1 VVSSRRTSRIG
12 RTRVLFLLVVTSIT
26 LLTLDFRGSGAVDDA
41 RGAASTVVSPLID
54 AASAVTEPFTNAWN
68 GIFGYSDLEQEN
80 EALREQMAEMEGDV
94 AEAQEALRQLEE
106 LAELDNYSRWTDL
119 DSRVARVVGGSFT
132 NFENTVQID
141 RGTDDGVAVGMP
153 VVTGAGLAG
162 RVVAT
167 TSSRATV
174 QLITD
179 PGFDIG
185 IRLAVTGEVGVAHGT
200 GLGHP
205 LVVDQ
210 GIPVNLED
218 NVRTYETVT
227 TSGVSRSAFPPD
239 IPVGRVTEVS
249 TAADQLSL
257 VLTIDP
263 LADLDRLTHV
273 RVLLWEPEG

>member
-1 VVSSRRTSRIG
+1 M
-12 RTRVLFLLVVTSIT
+12 LFLLVVTSVT

-54 AASAVTEPFTNAWN
+54 AAAAVTEPFTNAWN

-80 EALREQMAEMEGDV
+80 EALREQLAEMEGDV
-94 AEAQEALRQLEE
+94 AEAQEALRQLDEI
-106 LAELDNYSRWTDL
+106 AELENISRWTDL
-119 DSRVARVVGGSFT
+119 DSVVGRVVGGSFT
-132 NFENTVQID
+132 NFEHTVQID
-141 RGTDDGVAVGMP
+141 RGTDDGLAVGMP
-153 VVTGAGLAG
+153 VVTGSGLAG
-162 RVVAT
+162 QIVAT

-185 IRLAVTGEVGVAHGT
+185 IRLAVNGEVGVAHGT
-200 GLGHP
+200 GVGRP

-218 NVRTYETVT
+218 NIRADEPVT

-239 IPVGRVTEVS
+239 IPVGRVTDVRA
-249 TAADQLSL
+249 AADQLSL

>member
-1 VVSSRRTSRIG
+1 MVSSRRASRIG

-26 LLTLDFRGSGAVDDA
+26 LLTLDFRGSGAVDGA
-41 RGAASTVVSPLID
+41 RGAASTVVSPLVD
-54 AASAVTEPFTNAWN
+54 AAATITEPFTNAWN

-80 EALREQMAEMEGDV
+80 QALREQLAEMEGDV
-94 AEAQEALRQLEE
+94 AEAQEVLRQMDEI
-106 LAELDNYSRWTDL
+106 AALDRISRWTDIE
-119 DSRVARVVGGSFT
+119 STVARVVGGSFT

-153 VVTGAGLAG
+153 IVTGAGLAG
-162 RVVAT
+162 RVIAAT
-167 TSSRATV
+167 GSRSTV

-185 IRLAVTGEVGVAHGT
+185 IRLAVTGEVGVARGT
-200 GLGHP
+200 GTGRP

-218 NVRTYETVT
+218 NVGNFETVT

-249 TAADQLSL
+249 AAADQLSL

-263 LADLDRLTHV
+263 LADLSRLTHV

>member
-12 RTRVLFLLVVTSIT
+12 RTRVLFLLVVTSVT
-26 LLTLDFRGSGAVDDA
+26 LLTLDFRGSGAVADA

-54 AASAVTEPFTNAWN
+54 AAAKVTEPFTNAWN
-68 GIFGYSDLEQEN
+68 GIFGYSDLEREN

-94 AEAQEALRQLEE
+94 AEAEEALRQLDE
-106 LAELDNYSRWTDL
+106 LAELEQFSRWTDL
-119 DSRVARVVGGSFT
+119 DSVVGRVVGGSFT
-132 NFENTVQID
+132 NFENTIQID

-153 VVTGAGLAG
+153 VVTGSGLAG
-162 RVVAT
+162 RVVAA
-167 TSSRATV
+167 TSSRSTV

-200 GLGHP
+200 GEGRP

-218 NVRTYETVT
+218 NVRTREPVT

-249 TAADQLSL
+249 AAADQLSL
-257 VLTIDP
+257 VLSIDP
-263 LADLDRLTHV
+263 LADLDRLTLV
-273 RVLLWEPEG
+273 RILLWEPEG